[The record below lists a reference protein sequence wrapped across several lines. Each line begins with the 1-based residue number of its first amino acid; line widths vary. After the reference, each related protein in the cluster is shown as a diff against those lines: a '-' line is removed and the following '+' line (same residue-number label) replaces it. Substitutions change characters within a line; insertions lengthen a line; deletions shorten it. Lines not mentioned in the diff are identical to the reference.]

1 MSDRKMPEF
10 VYKAL
15 KVFTVVRPGEGPTV
29 FLLGLNMFLILTA
42 YSILKPV
49 RTALILTGQSAEI
62 ETYLYGAMAILFVFL
77 IKIFSFLSSKVP
89 RQILI
94 TYVTLFFI
102 SNLVIFYFL
111 HLIGTPISVLSV
123 IFYIWVGMYNY
134 MLVAQFWGF
143 ANDLYTEEA
152 GKRLFPMIMIGQN
165 FGALTGSLIT
175 VFLVRPLG
183 AYQMMLVT
191 GGILGICVGLTF
203 VIHRREIKR
212 RDSKEAKVITEN
224 ESRKKEQ
231 EKPLEKGG
239 GFRLVFKSK
248 YLLYIALLIMMLN
261 LVNTTGE
268 YIRKNIFDRTADEAV
283 KETPAVDIEEAKTQF
298 LAKLEAEFN
307 SIVNIL
313 ALLIQLFLVSRI
325 FKWFGVRGALLF
337 LPFIALGGYFF
348 MAFGVSLVVVRW
360 AKALENSTDYSLMNT
375 VRAALFL
382 TTSRQEKYKAKAA
395 IDTFFVRAGDVL
407 TGIIVFLGTTYFAF
421 NVERF
426 AKFNVVVAVIWI
438 ILCFLIIR
446 EHKKLSEKRTEY
458 QLE

>member
-1 MSDRKMPEF
+1 
-10 VYKAL
+10 
-15 KVFTVVRPGEGPTV
+15 
-29 FLLGLNMFLILTA
+29 
-42 YSILKPV
+42 
-49 RTALILTGQSAEI
+49 
-62 ETYLYGAMAILFVFL
+62 
-77 IKIFSFLSSKVP
+77 
-89 RQILI
+89 
-94 TYVTLFFI
+94 
-102 SNLVIFYFL
+102 
-111 HLIGTPISVLSV
+111 
-123 IFYIWVGMYNY
+123 

-268 YIRKNIFDRTADEAV
+268 YIRKNVFDRTADEAV

>member
-1 MSDRKMPEF
+1 MPGF

-15 KVFTVVRPGEGPTV
+15 KVFTVIRPGEGSTV
-29 FLLGLNMFLILTA
+29 FLLGLNIFLILTA

-94 TYVTLFFI
+94 TCVTLFFI
-102 SNLVIFYFL
+102 SNLIIFYFL
-111 HLIGTPISVLSV
+111 HLIGTPIKVLSI

-152 GKRLFPMIMIGQN
+152 GKRLFPMIVIGQN
-165 FGALTGSLIT
+165 SGGLAGSLIT
-175 VFLVRPLG
+175 AFLVRPLG

-203 VIHRREIKR
+203 VIHRREIKIR
-212 RDSKEAKVITEN
+212 NSKGTKVIIEN

-239 GFRLVFKSK
+239 GFRLVFKSR
-248 YLLYIALLIMMLN
+248 YLLYIALLIMILN

-268 YIRKNIFDRTADEAV
+268 YIRKDVFDHAADEAL
-283 KETPAVDIEEAKTQF
+283 KETPAAEIEVAKTQF
-298 LAKLEAEFN
+298 LAELEAEFN

-375 VRAALFL
+375 VRGALFL

-421 NVERF
+421 NTERF
-426 AKFNVVVAVIWI
+426 ARFNVVAAVIWI

-446 EHKKLSEKRTEY
+446 EHKRLSEKRTEY
-458 QLE
+458 QVE

>member
-1 MSDRKMPEF
+1 MPEF

-15 KVFTVVRPGEGPTV
+15 KVFTVIRPGEGSTV
-29 FLLGLNMFLILTA
+29 FLLGLNIFLILTA

-89 RQILI
+89 RQMLI
-94 TYVTLFFI
+94 TCVTLFFI
-102 SNLVIFYFL
+102 SNLIIFYFL
-111 HLIGTPISVLSV
+111 HLIGTPIKVLSV

-134 MLVAQFWGF
+134 LLVAQFWGF

-152 GKRLFPMIMIGQN
+152 GKRLFPMIVIGQN
-165 FGALTGSLIT
+165 SGGLAGSLIT
-175 VFLVRPLG
+175 AFLVRPLG

-203 VIHRREIKR
+203 VIHRREIKIGK
-212 RDSKEAKVITEN
+212 SKGAKVTTEN

-239 GFRLVFKSK
+239 GFRLVFKSR
-248 YLLYIALLIMMLN
+248 YLLYIALLIMILN

-268 YIRKNIFDRTADEAV
+268 YIRKDVFDHAADEAL
-283 KETPAVDIEEAKTQF
+283 KETPAAEIEVAKTQF
-298 LAKLEAEFN
+298 LAELEAEFN

-375 VRAALFL
+375 VRGALFL
-382 TTSRQEKYKAKAA
+382 NTSRQEKYKAKAA
-395 IDTFFVRAGDVL
+395 IDTFFVRSGDVL

-421 NVERF
+421 NAERF
-426 AKFNVVVAVIWI
+426 AKFNVVAAVIWI

-446 EHKKLSEKRTEY
+446 EHKRLSEKRTEY
-458 QLE
+458 QVE

>member
-1 MSDRKMPEF
+1 MSDKKIREF
-10 VYKAL
+10 IYKAL
-15 KVFTVVRPGEGPTV
+15 KVFTVIRPGEGSTV
-29 FLLGLNMFLILTA
+29 FLLGLNIFLILTA

-94 TYVTLFFI
+94 TCVTLFFI
-102 SNLVIFYFL
+102 SNLIIFYFL
-111 HLIGTPISVLSV
+111 HLIGTPIKVLSI

-152 GKRLFPMIMIGQN
+152 GKRLFPMIVIGQN
-165 FGALTGSLIT
+165 SGGLAGSLIT
-175 VFLVRPLG
+175 AFLVRPLG

-203 VIHRREIKR
+203 VIHRREIKIR
-212 RDSKEAKVITEN
+212 NSKGAKVIIEN

-239 GFRLVFKSK
+239 GFRLVFKSR
-248 YLLYIALLIMMLN
+248 YLLYIALLIMILN

-268 YIRKNIFDRTADEAV
+268 YIRKDVFDHAADEAL
-283 KETPAVDIEEAKTQF
+283 KETPAAEIEVAKTQF
-298 LAKLEAEFN
+298 LAELEAEFN
-307 SIVNIL
+307 SIVNIF

-375 VRAALFL
+375 VRGALFL

-421 NVERF
+421 NTERF
-426 AKFNVVVAVIWI
+426 ARFNVVAAVIWI

-446 EHKKLSEKRTEY
+446 EHKRLSEKRTEY
-458 QLE
+458 QVD

>member
-1 MSDRKMPEF
+1 MSDKKMPGF

-15 KVFTVVRPGEGPTV
+15 KVFTVIRPGEGSTV
-29 FLLGLNMFLILTA
+29 FLLGLNIFLILTA

-94 TYVTLFFI
+94 TCVTLFFI
-102 SNLVIFYFL
+102 SNLIIFYFL
-111 HLIGTPISVLSV
+111 HLIGTPIKVLSI

-152 GKRLFPMIMIGQN
+152 GKRLFPMIVIGQN
-165 FGALTGSLIT
+165 SGGLAGSLIT
-175 VFLVRPLG
+175 AFLVRPLG

-203 VIHRREIKR
+203 VIHRREIKIR
-212 RDSKEAKVITEN
+212 NSKGTKVIIEN

-239 GFRLVFKSK
+239 GFRLVFKSR
-248 YLLYIALLIMMLN
+248 YLLYIALLIMILN

-268 YIRKNIFDRTADEAV
+268 YIRKDVFDHAADEAL
-283 KETPAVDIEEAKTQF
+283 KETPAAEIEVAKTQF
-298 LAKLEAEFN
+298 LAELEAEFN

-375 VRAALFL
+375 VRGALFL

-421 NVERF
+421 NTERF
-426 AKFNVVVAVIWI
+426 ARFNVVAAVIWI

-446 EHKKLSEKRTEY
+446 EHKRLSEKRTEY
-458 QLE
+458 QVE